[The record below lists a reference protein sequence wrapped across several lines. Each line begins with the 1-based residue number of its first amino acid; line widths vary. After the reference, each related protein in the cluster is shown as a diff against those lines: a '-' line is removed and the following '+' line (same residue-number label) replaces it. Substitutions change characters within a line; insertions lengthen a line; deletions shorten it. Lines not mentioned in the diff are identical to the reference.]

1 MAPDLPLPRPL
12 LRPTLGA
19 LWLTKAGD
27 APPALLDYLQY
38 ACVADGAQARLR
50 LGFVPVFSSREA
62 LSDFASAEQLRD
74 ANLLPENP
82 A

>member
-1 MAPDLPLPRPL
+1 MPRRL

-19 LWLTKAGD
+19 LWLTKMGD
-27 APPALLDYLQY
+27 ASPTLLDYLQY
-38 ACVADGAQARLR
+38 ACVADTTLATNR

-62 LSDFASAEQLRD
+62 LSDFAGAEQLRE
-74 ANLLPENP
+74 AKLLSESP